1 MMKSSDKSLIFQNIK
16 TFDDFYYLKLF
27 NSSKISHLTIYKNL
41 SSKIKFQKESL
52 TLLENENNQLES
64 IKIIRRNHK
73 KFKENIFYSMKGII
87 KIKLSSFENNI
98 ITPDLISQ
106 IELISNDSRYNI
118 KNDIYYDTNY
128 ITAYINNLNENI
140 NEITISNY
148 FGGKSKIN
156 NIVNIQGSGSTK
168 EMLKNNIE
176 KLFIFPIFK
185 LIEIFYDSL
194 NNNEKYEKLKEENF
208 GENFDILNK
217 ILKPF
222 EMQIKTIN
230 ELLFLSR
237 PDIIGNS
244 EKEFINKY
252 IGNNLSN
259 EQNNNLI
266 NNLETY
272 YKKAKEIQN
281 IQKILR
287 D

>member
-1 MMKSSDKSLIFQNIK
+1 
-16 TFDDFYYLKLF
+16 
-27 NSSKISHLTIYKNL
+27 
-41 SSKIKFQKESL
+41 
-52 TLLENENNQLES
+52 
-64 IKIIRRNHK
+64 
-73 KFKENIFYSMKGII
+73 
-87 KIKLSSFENNI
+87 
-98 ITPDLISQ
+98 
-106 IELISNDSRYNI
+106 
-118 KNDIYYDTNY
+118 
-128 ITAYINNLNENI
+128 
-140 NEITISNY
+140 
-148 FGGKSKIN
+148 
-156 NIVNIQGSGSTK
+156 
-168 EMLKNNIE
+168 MLKNNIE

-244 EKEFINKY
+244 EKEFI
-252 IGNNLSN
+252 GNNLSN

>member
-1 MMKSSDKSLIFQNIK
+1 M
-16 TFDDFYYLKLF
+16 
-27 NSSKISHLTIYKNL
+27 
-41 SSKIKFQKESL
+41 
-52 TLLENENNQLES
+52 
-64 IKIIRRNHK
+64 
-73 KFKENIFYSMKGII
+73 
-87 KIKLSSFENNI
+87 
-98 ITPDLISQ
+98 
-106 IELISNDSRYNI
+106 
-118 KNDIYYDTNY
+118 
-128 ITAYINNLNENI
+128 
-140 NEITISNY
+140 
-148 FGGKSKIN
+148 
-156 NIVNIQGSGSTK
+156 
-168 EMLKNNIE
+168 
-176 KLFIFPIFK
+176 

-208 GENFDILNK
+208 GGNFDILNK

>member
-1 MMKSSDKSLIFQNIK
+1 MIQ
-16 TFDDFYYLKLF
+16 
-27 NSSKISHLTIYKNL
+27 
-41 SSKIKFQKESL
+41 
-52 TLLENENNQLES
+52 
-64 IKIIRRNHK
+64 
-73 KFKENIFYSMKGII
+73 GI
-87 KIKLSSFENNI
+87 
-98 ITPDLISQ
+98 
-106 IELISNDSRYNI
+106 
-118 KNDIYYDTNY
+118 
-128 ITAYINNLNENI
+128 
-140 NEITISNY
+140 ITISNY

-156 NIVNIQGSGSTK
+156 KIVNIQGSGSTK

-208 GENFDILNK
+208 GGNFDIINK

>member
-1 MMKSSDKSLIFQNIK
+1 MIQ
-16 TFDDFYYLKLF
+16 
-27 NSSKISHLTIYKNL
+27 
-41 SSKIKFQKESL
+41 
-52 TLLENENNQLES
+52 
-64 IKIIRRNHK
+64 
-73 KFKENIFYSMKGII
+73 GI
-87 KIKLSSFENNI
+87 
-98 ITPDLISQ
+98 
-106 IELISNDSRYNI
+106 
-118 KNDIYYDTNY
+118 
-128 ITAYINNLNENI
+128 
-140 NEITISNY
+140 ITISNY